1 MTDNTTLPR
10 GTNLFQPLFVRNFR
24 LLWLGS
30 VLSFMGGQLTLIAF
44 PWLVLKLTGDSL
56 AMGAVL
62 AVAGIPRA
70 VFMLF
75 GGAVT
80 DRFSALTVMIW
91 TNWFRLVLM
100 FGLALLVYTGMIE
113 MWMVFVVAFI
123 FGIADAFYWPASSAI
138 MPKVLPVELLPA
150 GNSLQQGLGQLSQML
165 GPVLAGII
173 IAIFSEGQESDLA
186 DLLGISVVFF
196 IDGIGFVI
204 SLAALSM
211 IRLDKEIVEQGSLD
225 FASMIESIREG
236 FTAAWNDVPVRLITI
251 LFAIFSLFYRGPF
264 LVGIPILSDVRF
276 EEGALA
282 YGMITSS
289 FGIGAM
295 LGLLIAGSFPKPSE
309 RFLGILILGDFA
321 VLGAGFIAFA
331 LTTHLEVA
339 MFFSGLGGLT
349 DGYMVIILISWL
361 QTRIPIKLM
370 GRVMSVIM
378 VFWIGLTP
386 VTAAAAG
393 LLIRW
398 SVGGVFIGAGFI
410 LIGLSLIGFLVP
422 VVRRLGIEAERVE
435 LNELKETGAK
445 QRAD

>member
-100 FGLALLVYTGMIE
+100 FGLALLLYTGMIE

-196 IDGIGFVI
+196 IDGIGSV
-204 SLAALSM
+204 SYTQSPSPRDRTRSRM
-211 IRLDKEIVEQGSLD
+211 
-225 FASMIESIREG
+225 
-236 FTAAWNDVPVRLITI
+236 P
-251 LFAIFSLFYRGPF
+251 
-264 LVGIPILSDVRF
+264 
-276 EEGALA
+276 
-282 YGMITSS
+282 SS
-289 FGIGAM
+289 A
-295 LGLLIAGSFPKPSE
+295 
-309 RFLGILILGDFA
+309 
-321 VLGAGFIAFA
+321 
-331 LTTHLEVA
+331 
-339 MFFSGLGGLT
+339 
-349 DGYMVIILISWL
+349 
-361 QTRIPIKLM
+361 
-370 GRVMSVIM
+370 
-378 VFWIGLTP
+378 
-386 VTAAAAG
+386 
-393 LLIRW
+393 
-398 SVGGVFIGAGFI
+398 
-410 LIGLSLIGFLVP
+410 
-422 VVRRLGIEAERVE
+422 
-435 LNELKETGAK
+435 
-445 QRAD
+445 